1 MKNFL
6 KTCWANLLGKEIILR
21 LSFISRV
28 DGCNESAE
36 YTYDSFA
43 EAEEVKEAWL
53 KHAVEG
59 ETAEVFMR

>member
-6 KTCWANLLGKEIILR
+6 KTCWANLLGKEIVLR
-21 LSFISRV
+21 LTCK
-28 DGCNESAE
+28 CNTEACLKSVE
-36 YTYDSFA
+36 YLYDSFA